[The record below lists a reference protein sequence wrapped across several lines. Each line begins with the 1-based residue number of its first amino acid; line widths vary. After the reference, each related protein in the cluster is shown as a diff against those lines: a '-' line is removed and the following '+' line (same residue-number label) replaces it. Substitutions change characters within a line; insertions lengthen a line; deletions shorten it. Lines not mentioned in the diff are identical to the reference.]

1 MQARGIPWLSVALI
15 LLFSPLIGAA
25 QSLGDLARAQK
36 DKQNQSAKKTSKV
49 YTSDDF
55 PPGNAPPAAAAPAVV
70 PQPAHPAV
78 SATKRQP
85 SVPTITAET
94 SDGQSVQ
101 LGPDNGTDL
110 IFMATWCPHST
121 ALKNIIN
128 DPRTRPYWANKK
140 LVFLFS
146 KNEWGRVESY
156 LKDMAK
162 SGRISEDQI
171 PAKLEQLK
179 SKAGSPYVTDPAFL
193 NDLPGDYYFCYRP
206 KEVTG
211 YPTALS
217 VLGYIDRLNWL
228 IRDLKM
234 PRELAQQLVD
244 QYDPATQNVSDK

>member
-1 MQARGIPWLSVALI
+1 MKVGGIPWLSVALI

-36 DKQNQSAKKTSKV
+36 AKQNQTTKKTAKV
-49 YTSDDF
+49 YSNDDF
-55 PPGNAPPAAAAPAVV
+55 PNGNAEPAEV
-70 PQPAHPAV
+70 PQPAHPGV
-78 SATKRQP
+78 SATRPLP

-94 SDGQSVQ
+94 SDGRSVQ

-128 DPRTRPYWANKK
+128 DPRARTYWASKK

-156 LKDMAK
+156 LEDMAK
-162 SGRISEDQI
+162 SGKISENEI
-171 PAKLEQLK
+171 PAKLEELK

-193 NDLPGDYYFCYRP
+193 NDLPGEYYFCSRP
-206 KEVTG
+206 KEVAG
-211 YPTALS
+211 YPTVLS
-217 VLGYIDRLNWL
+217 VRGYTDRLNWL
-228 IRDLKM
+228 IRDLAM
-234 PRELAQQLVD
+234 PEPLAQQLED
-244 QYDPATQNVSDK
+244 QYDRATQDVPDE

>member
-1 MQARGIPWLSVALI
+1 MKVRGIPWLSVALI

-36 DKQNQSAKKTSKV
+36 DKQNQSAKKTAKV
-49 YTSDDF
+49 YTNDDF
-55 PPGNAPPAAAAPAVV
+55 PAGNAPLATAA
-70 PQPAHPAV
+70 QPAQRVA
-78 SATKRQP
+78 SATNPQP

-140 LVFLFS
+140 LIFLFS
-146 KNEWGRVESY
+146 NNEWGRVESY

-162 SGRISEDQI
+162 SGRISEDDI

-193 NDLPGDYYFCYRP
+193 NDLPGDYYFCSTP

-217 VLGYIDRLNWL
+217 VRGYTNKLNWL

-234 PRELAQQLVD
+234 PQELAQQLED

>member
-1 MQARGIPWLSVALI
+1 MKARRRACLGVGLI
-15 LLFSPLIGAA
+15 LLFTGPGGAG

-36 DKQNQSAKKTSKV
+36 GKQKQGAKKTAKV
-49 YTSDDF
+49 YTNDDF
-55 PPGNAPPAAAAPAVV
+55 PASNAAPPAVAA
-70 PQPAHPAV
+70 QPAHPGHPSV
-78 SATKRQP
+78 SAPKPQP
-85 SVPTITAET
+85 SVSTIMGET
-94 SDGQSVQ
+94 MNGSSLP
-101 LGPDNGTDL
+101 LGPDDGTDL

-128 DPRTRPYWANKK
+128 DPRARTYWANKK

-156 LKDMAK
+156 LRDKAK
-162 SGRISEDQI
+162 KGEISENQI
-171 PAKLEQLK
+171 PSTLEQLK
-179 SKAGSPYVTDPAFL
+179 SKAGSPYVTNPAFL
-193 NDLPGDYYFCYRP
+193 KDLPGEYYICSMP

-234 PRELAQQLVD
+234 PSALAQQLED
-244 QYDPATQNVSDK
+244 QYDPATPNAPDK

>member
-1 MQARGIPWLSVALI
+1 MKTRRIAWSSVGLV
-15 LLFSPLIGAA
+15 LLFTTPFGAA

-36 DKQNQSAKKTSKV
+36 DKQNQSAKKTAKV
-49 YTSDDF
+49 YTNDDV
-55 PPGNAPPAAAAPAVV
+55 PAGNAEPAAVA
-70 PQPAHPAV
+70 QPAHPAV
-78 SATKRQP
+78 SATRPQP

-94 SDGQSVQ
+94 SDGRSVQ

-128 DPRTRPYWANKK
+128 DPRTRTYLANKK

-162 SGRISEDQI
+162 SGRISENEI
-171 PAKLEQLK
+171 PAKLEELK
-179 SKAGSPYVTDPAFL
+179 GKAGSPYVTDPAFL
-193 NDLPGDYYFCYRP
+193 NDLPGEYYFCSRP

-217 VLGYIDRLNWL
+217 VRGYTDKLNWL
-228 IRDLKM
+228 IRDLQM
-234 PRELAQQLVD
+234 PKPLAQQLED
-244 QYDPATQNVSDK
+244 QYDPATQNVPDK

>member
-1 MQARGIPWLSVALI
+1 MKVRGIPWLSVALI
-15 LLFSPLIGAA
+15 LLASLPFRAA

-36 DKQNQSAKKTSKV
+36 AKQNQTTKKTTKIYSN
-49 YTSDDF
+49 DDF
-55 PPGNAPPAAAAPAVV
+55 PNGNAEPAVAA
-70 PQPAHPAV
+70 QPTHPVVA
-78 SATKRQP
+78 ATRPLP

-101 LGPDNGTDL
+101 LEPDNGTDL
-110 IFMATWCPHST
+110 VFMATWCPHST
-121 ALKNIIN
+121 ALKNMIN

-162 SGRISEDQI
+162 SGKISENEI

-193 NDLPGDYYFCYRP
+193 NDLPGEYYFCSRP
-206 KEVTG
+206 KEVSG

-217 VLGYIDRLNWL
+217 VLGYTNKLNWL

-234 PRELAQQLVD
+234 PRALAQELED
-244 QYDPATQNVSDK
+244 QYDPSTQNVADK